1 MRRSPTQPFLQLL
14 NELNLSCPPTHIP
27 FDRFYNSCIKLQQS
41 EEQLTISGIEVALL
55 LLQMF
60 RNKELLSQFHV
71 VLSILTEPQR
81 IDMSSTA
88 RIWFVLLNKSIEM
101 RHGSPDESVDPAGSV
116 GMTFARRR
124 AWRRPR
130 WSP

>member
-1 MRRSPTQPFLQLL
+1 MQRSPTQPLLQLL

-41 EEQLTISGIEVALL
+41 EEQHTISGIEVARL

-71 VLSILTEPQR
+71 VLSILTEPQH
-81 IDMSSTA
+81 IDMSYTA
-88 RIWFVLLNKSIEM
+88 RIWFVLLNESIEM

-116 GMTFARRR
+116 GTTFAR
-124 AWRRPR
+124 
-130 WSP
+130 